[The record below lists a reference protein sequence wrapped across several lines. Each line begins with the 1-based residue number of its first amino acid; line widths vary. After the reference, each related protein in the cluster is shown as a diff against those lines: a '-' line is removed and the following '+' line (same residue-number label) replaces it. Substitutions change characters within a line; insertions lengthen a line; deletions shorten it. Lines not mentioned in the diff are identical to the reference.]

1 MLEVSKAVSH
11 PTTRRRRSIAAWA
24 LLLLVIVCNLGAT
37 AYTMRPCFAEA
48 DPMDKEVWPSSRKDT
63 NLTREAAE
71 QNLKLPAEVELLAR
85 PKEEQKADWKKE
97 IKDVLANLLKPT
109 IWLAEAVL
117 GLLSQILQWI
127 TEPLVKFMVN
137 SLFRAM
143 YNPNIAADQP
153 PELARFV
160 KPINNMLKDMAIDLL
175 LLLFILSIWKYWVD
189 HSWKGG
195 NPMAAVGRL
204 IATLALIMAWS
215 TISDFLIHIS
225 NDMLAQ
231 MMFGTND
238 RALLENAQEKI
249 ITYLA
254 AGLLGGAIAGQFGS
268 FFFFAIISILFYET
282 IYLLVLKSVQTALIV
297 AQYMFA
303 PIFLV
308 FFATP
313 DTENIA
319 SGFVKSCIEV
329 SLWTFFWMGFVRIL
343 LYILYVDLGFWGNV
357 FMIIGTLQLMLS
369 VPQFMAKAQISPI
382 SEFLTGAV
390 LFKSAFSAAKN
401 WSQYMPW
408 TKEGGLLGRGF
419 TSLANWW
426 KRDPGGDSSD
436 PGTPGLPPGPGGAGP
451 TLTPASG
458 TPGATPGT
466 GTGPPRN
473 TNRFDRTGAATGQGR
488 LNARDAIANANGDGP
503 GRLGENDG
511 ANGQANFDGNGE
523 LAGVTHGEND
533 SAAQRAFR
541 NAKGSLARAMLRD
554 PAMRAALAA
563 ALGTEPPDGRDAG
576 AKQSYNRALG
586 QLAFDAA
593 GAYLNGETGGRGS
606 LRAATTVARNAFGDM
621 DQAQRDDLL
630 ASMQDSDRPD
640 SPFNANY
647 RQAAQA
653 VDRAGLPRN
662 AATMA
667 FAGSPEGSRLRG
679 QALAQAYNAM
689 EQAMRP
695 ALQGAGHT
703 PGTAGYHEA
712 LAQAICGGTPDR
724 RGALAAVGLGF
735 AGVPAAEQPQTPEEW
750 DAYATQTE
758 NLARALGVRPD
769 QAFGRLRGMM
779 GTPAAQADPRP
790 LPDRLATAAQ
800 TLAAANEQRVPLQ
813 GLAANA
819 PLAGELY
826 ELARAHTPAN
836 PTLTPQNVY
845 SALKAAQVAGY
856 TNPLNPGDADL
867 VNDML
872 TPDTGDWKAGD
883 INEAN
888 MALARRGQAA
898 GVGVNRDVCMRVRA
912 AGLPEALDPIAFTV
926 SAIPEFENVPTAR
939 TANGVVAINN
949 ECLRMARGHLGA
961 GPTDTSPPVVD
972 MARRLASGDVT
983 GLVAAG
989 PDANFVSANHL
1000 SGEDMFAYNEVAT
1013 QGRANAV
1020 HYTAGEVRQAR
1031 ALSGEGYVPRITDAV
1046 TLVHNAVSTPTAGG
1060 ALISPEVAGAGLRH
1074 VIDNGYVPQARD
1086 NSTVLGTI
1094 GGMVASHDPR
1104 LGNADWNAAASHGA
1118 VILTGADYTPANVD
1132 HLGALATAAGVRVAV
1147 ISQAAYQ
1154 NLATAF
1160 PPGTDMTVVS
1170 RDSVMNI
1177 GGAAMLAPDP
1187 TVNAGVDRQVFLHNA
1202 GVLAGHRD
1210 LGGLG
1215 GAQYQSVVNMAGAWA
1230 TQMETT
1236 TSVPAD
1242 AHLQGMDV
1250 GTRRVLVAVAQHGS
1264 AAVQG
1269 LTGAGLVDYVNAV
1282 QTVAHD
1288 LGLRDYGDAVQLIG
1302 GVATVGGTFTPTRMP
1317 LIIQAEQA
1325 LSNAGASREARQ
1337 DPRVVTVLTDIAA
1350 GGGADAGRLTELA
1363 AVAGNAREVF
1373 PGTDPIPTAGLINL
1387 ANYTRDGGW
1396 SSPMSQ
1402 AEYVVAER
1410 IAPLNIAPTRQL
1422 VERVVQFQAAN
1433 GGTVATT
1440 EQVNILLN
1448 PEAARMDLG
1457 ALGQASVLLSALADA
1472 RLNPTGTVAPAAADI
1487 QSQLRSMSGDDVRTI
1502 VTIQRNGGSTA
1513 RGQHLVDLVAAVNEA
1528 GGNSLTPAMVQ
1539 AVVNLPAATLNGAD
1553 AGAIIA
1559 RAVELSATPAALGN
1573 SAQWVDYMVRECGWA
1588 VNQISAQ
1595 DVANCQTIN
1604 AVQVGGNAVVPRRDF
1619 VMKLVQGGVALTPE
1633 NVSAAH
1639 LPSVSALRP
1648 NEIGG
1653 ACQAVT
1659 AYIAAPPPAGS
1670 PTKMYNDVGALMQDP
1685 VFVDT
1690 LIGIERIHGQAQC
1703 ANANYVETT
1712 YQTNL
1717 QHPGNQNEF
1726 RVNVNGR
1733 NIRVP

>member
-24 LLLLVIVCNLGAT
+24 LLLLVVVCNLGAT

-249 ITYLA
+249 TTYLA

-436 PGTPGLPPGPGGAGP
+436 PGSPGLPPGPGGAGP
-451 TLTPASG
+451 TLNPATP
-458 TPGATPGT
+458 TPGGTPGT

-488 LNARDAIANANGDGP
+488 LNPADAIANANREGP

-511 ANGQANFDGNGE
+511 ATGQANFDGNGE

-541 NAKGSLARAMLRD
+541 NAKGSLAKAMLRD

-563 ALGTEPPDGRDAG
+563 ALGTEPPDGRDAAG
-576 AKQSYNRALG
+576 KQSYNRALG

-621 DQAQRDDLL
+621 DQARRDDLL
-630 ASMQDSDRPD
+630 ASMQDSDRAD
-640 SPFNANY
+640 SPFNPNY
-647 RQAAQA
+647 RQTSQA
-653 VDRAGLPRN
+653 VDQAGLPRN

-667 FAGSPEGSRLRG
+667 FASSPEGSRLRG
-679 QALAQAYNAM
+679 QALNQAFNALDN
-689 EQAMRP
+689 AMRP
-695 ALQGAGHT
+695 ALEAAGFTH
-703 PGTAGYHEA
+703 GTQAYNEA
-712 LAQAICGGTPDR
+712 LGRAICGSTPSR
-724 RGALAAVGLGF
+724 RNAMAAVGVGF

-750 DAYATQTE
+750 EAYALQTD
-758 NLARALGVRPD
+758 NVSQALGIRAD
-769 QAFGRLRGMM
+769 QALGRLRGMM

-800 TLAAANEQRVPLQ
+800 ALAAANEQRVPLQ

-819 PLAGELY
+819 PLAGQLY
-826 ELARAHTPAN
+826 ELARTHTPAN

-845 SALKAAQVAGY
+845 SALTAAKVAGF

-872 TPDTGDWKAGD
+872 TPDTGDWRAGE

-888 MALARRGQAA
+888 MALARRGQATGA
-898 GVGVNRDVCMRVRA
+898 GVNRDVCMRVRA

-989 PDANFVSANHL
+989 PDANFVTANHL

-1013 QGRANAV
+1013 QGRANGI
-1020 HYTAGEVRQAR
+1020 HYTTGEVRQAR

-1060 ALISPEVAGAGLRH
+1060 ATLSPEVAASGMRYA
-1074 VIDNGYVPQARD
+1074 IDHGFHRSTLD
-1086 NSTVLGTI
+1086 NPNVVGTLGP
-1094 GGMVASHDPR
+1094 MVAANDP
-1104 LGNADWNAAASHGA
+1104 LLASPGWDAAAAHGA
-1118 VILTGADYTPANVD
+1118 MVLADYTPANIG
-1132 HLGALATAAGVRVAV
+1132 HLRDLAQAGGVRVAV
-1147 ISQAAYQ
+1147 IGQAEYQ
-1154 NLATAF
+1154 DLAHAF
-1160 PPGTDMTVVS
+1160 PIGTNLSVVS
-1170 RDSVMNI
+1170 RETIQNV
-1177 GGAAMLAPDP
+1177 GGAALLAPDMSVSP
-1187 TVNAGVDRQVFLHNA
+1187 GDRHTFLHTA
-1202 GVLAGHRD
+1202 GILAGHHEF
-1210 LGGLG
+1210 GAVG
-1215 GAQYQSVVNMAGAWA
+1215 GAQYQTVVNMAGDWA
-1230 TQMETT
+1230 THSA
-1236 TSVPAD
+1236 TSSSTPD
-1242 AHLQGMDV
+1242 QQLQGMNV
-1250 GTRRVLVAVAQHGS
+1250 GTRRVLIAIAQHGTS
-1264 AAVQG
+1264 DSRS
-1269 LTGAGLVDYVNAV
+1269 LTGGDLVQYVRDV
-1282 QTVAHD
+1282 GTVASD
-1288 LGLRDYGDAVQLIG
+1288 LGLRDYGDAVQLVDR
-1302 GVATVGGTFTPTRMP
+1302 VASSGGTFNQARVP

-1325 LSNAGASREARQ
+1325 LSSAGGSRDARQ
-1337 DPRVVTVLTDIAA
+1337 DPRVLTVLTEIA
-1350 GGGADAGRLTELA
+1350 GGPDAGRLTELA
-1363 AVAGNAREVF
+1363 GVAVNAREVF
-1373 PGTDPIPTAGLINL
+1373 PGATPIPVAGLMNL
-1387 ANYTRDGGW
+1387 ANLTRDGGW
-1396 SSPMSQ
+1396 PGGMSQ
-1402 AEYVVAER
+1402 VEYEVADR
-1410 IAPLNIAPTRQL
+1410 IATGGVSPTRQV
-1422 VERVVQFQAAN
+1422 VERVIQFQAAN
-1433 GGTVATT
+1433 GGTVATQQ
-1440 EQVNILLN
+1440 QVNLLLN
-1448 PEAARMDLG
+1448 SEAARMDLG
-1457 ALGQASVLLSALADA
+1457 ALGQASVLLSALAEA
-1472 RLNPTGTVAPAAADI
+1472 RLNPTGAAVTLAAADVEN
-1487 QSQLRSMSGDDVRTI
+1487 QLRTMSGDDIRTV
-1502 VTIQRNGGSTA
+1502 VTLQRNGGAIAA
-1513 RGQHLVDLVAAVNEA
+1513 RGQDLINLVATVNEA
-1528 GGNSLTPAMVQ
+1528 GGNSLTPTMLQ
-1539 AVVNLPAATLNGAD
+1539 AVVNLPAATLNAPD
-1553 AGAIIA
+1553 AGAIVA
-1559 RAVELSATPAALGN
+1559 RAVELSATPAALGLN
-1573 SAQWVDYMVRECGWA
+1573 TQWIDHMVRECGWTA
-1588 VNQISAQ
+1588 NQISAQ
-1595 DVANCQTIN
+1595 DVANCQTVN
-1604 AVQVGGNAVVPRRDF
+1604 AVQVGGHAVAPRREF

-1648 NEIGG
+1648 HEIGA

-1659 AYIAAPPPAGS
+1659 AYVAAPPPAGS
-1670 PTKMYNDVGALMQDP
+1670 PTKMYNDVDALMQDP

-1703 ANANYVETT
+1703 GNANYVEAT

-1717 QHPGNQNEF
+1717 QHPANQNEF

>member
-24 LLLLVIVCNLGAT
+24 LLLLVVVCNLGAT

-436 PGTPGLPPGPGGAGP
+436 PGSPGLPPGPGGAGP
-451 TLTPASG
+451 TLNPATP
-458 TPGATPGT
+458 TPGGTPGT

-488 LNARDAIANANGDGP
+488 LNPADAIANANREGP

-541 NAKGSLARAMLRD
+541 NAKGSLAKAMLRD

-563 ALGTEPPDGRDAG
+563 ALGTEPPDGRDAAG
-576 AKQSYNRALG
+576 KQSYNRALG
-586 QLAFDAA
+586 LLAFDAA

-621 DQAQRDDLL
+621 DQARRDDLL
-630 ASMQDSDRPD
+630 ASMQDSDRAD
-640 SPFNANY
+640 SPFNPNY
-647 RQAAQA
+647 RQTSQA
-653 VDRAGLPRN
+653 VDQAGLPRN

-667 FAGSPEGSRLRG
+667 FASSPEGSRLRG
-679 QALAQAYNAM
+679 QALNQAFNALDN
-689 EQAMRP
+689 AMRP
-695 ALQGAGHT
+695 ALEAAGFTH
-703 PGTAGYHEA
+703 GTQAYNEA
-712 LAQAICGGTPDR
+712 LGRAICGSTPSR
-724 RGALAAVGLGF
+724 RNAMAAVGVGF

-750 DAYATQTE
+750 EAYALQTD
-758 NLARALGVRPD
+758 NVSQALGIRAD
-769 QAFGRLRGMM
+769 QALGRLRGMM

-800 TLAAANEQRVPLQ
+800 ALAAANEQRVPLQ

-819 PLAGELY
+819 PLAGQLY
-826 ELARAHTPAN
+826 ELARTHTPAN

-845 SALKAAQVAGY
+845 SALTAAKVAGF

-872 TPDTGDWKAGD
+872 TPDTGDWRAGE

-888 MALARRGQAA
+888 MALARRGQATGA
-898 GVGVNRDVCMRVRA
+898 GVNRDVCMRVRA

-989 PDANFVSANHL
+989 PDANFVTANHL

-1013 QGRANAV
+1013 QGRANGI

-1060 ALISPEVAGAGLRH
+1060 AMLTPEVAASGLRH
-1074 VIDNGYVPQARD
+1074 VIDNGYIPAARD

-1094 GGMVASHDPR
+1094 GGMVATGDAR
-1104 LGNADWNAAASHGA
+1104 LQSADWNAAASHGA
-1118 VILTGADYTPANVD
+1118 VILADYTPSNID

-1147 ISQAAYQ
+1147 IGQAAYQ
-1154 NLATAF
+1154 NLAQAF

-1170 RDSVMNI
+1170 RDSIMNI
-1177 GGAAMLAPDP
+1177 GGAALLAPDP
-1187 TVNAGVDRQVFLHNA
+1187 TVGGGVDRQVFLHTA

-1215 GAQYQSVVNMAGAWA
+1215 GAQYQTVVNLAGEWA
-1230 TQMETT
+1230 GHLAGTG
-1236 TSVPAD
+1236 SPD
-1242 AHLQGMDV
+1242 PYLQGMDA
-1250 GTRRVLVAVAQHGS
+1250 GTRRVIVAIAQHGS
-1264 AAVQG
+1264 ADSRA
-1269 LTGAGLVDYVNAV
+1269 LTGGDLVQYVREV
-1282 QTVAHD
+1282 GTVASE
-1288 LGLRDYGDAVQLIG
+1288 LGLRDYGDAVQLVDH
-1302 GVATVGGTFTPTRMP
+1302 VASSGGTFSQTRVP
-1317 LIIQAEQA
+1317 LVVQVERA
-1325 LSNAGASREARQ
+1325 LSSAGASRDARQ
-1337 DPRVVTVLTDIAA
+1337 DERVVTVLTDIAA
-1350 GGGADAGRLTELA
+1350 AGGANADRLTELA

-1373 PGTDPIPTAGLINL
+1373 PGTAQIPAAGLINL
-1387 ANYTRDGGW
+1387 ANLTRDGGW
-1396 SSPMSQ
+1396 TSPMSQ
-1402 AEYVVAER
+1402 PEYVVADR
-1410 IAPLNIAPTRQL
+1410 IAPLNIAPTRQV
-1422 VERVVQFQAAN
+1422 VERVIQFQVAN
-1433 GGTVATT
+1433 GGTVAST
-1440 EQVNILLN
+1440 EQIHLLAN
-1448 PEAARMDLG
+1448 SETARMDMG
-1457 ALGQASVLLSALADA
+1457 ALGQASVLLAAVADA
-1472 RLNPTGTVAPAAADI
+1472 RVATASPGATVNPADVLNQLRTMSADDIRTVLTIQGALGNAAATNP
-1487 QSQLRSMSGDDVRTI
+1487 QLLNI
-1502 VTIQRNGGSTA
+1502 
-1513 RGQHLVDLVAAVNEA
+1513 VAAVNAVGGSSTSAEMVRVLSQNVDVASLNTPTGLAALARAAEIYTPAQLQANSESPLWMEIMNSDWGWNLNQIGHQQIVQAQAVHSYTTNGNHLAPTRIFVQRLVEA
-1528 GGNSLTPAMVQ
+1528 GINPSDTAQGDYVILAQRPEFANLRGPALREAMHGVVQ
-1539 AVVNLPAATLNGAD
+1539 YFD
-1553 AGAIIA
+1553 AGRGTAVPDQNDARWTELDALAPGTIRSCMAIQ
-1559 RAVELSATPAALGN
+1559 RQYGP
-1573 SAQWVDYMVRECGWA
+1573 
-1588 VNQISAQ
+1588 
-1595 DVANCQTIN
+1595 
-1604 AVQVGGNAVVPRRDF
+1604 
-1619 VMKLVQGGVALTPE
+1619 
-1633 NVSAAH
+1633 
-1639 LPSVSALRP
+1639 
-1648 NEIGG
+1648 
-1653 ACQAVT
+1653 
-1659 AYIAAPPPAGS
+1659 
-1670 PTKMYNDVGALMQDP
+1670 
-1685 VFVDT
+1685 
-1690 LIGIERIHGQAQC
+1690 AQC
-1703 ANANYVETT
+1703 ADLSFVDQYHV
-1712 YQTNL
+1712 
-1717 QHPGNQNEF
+1717 
-1726 RVNVNGR
+1726 
-1733 NIRVP
+1733 